1 MSFTA
6 TPEGKI
12 GWKEMGL
19 SEGQI
24 VTCLRNIKRD
34 GSDGD
39 FWTDRLTIGK
49 QYKIDDVEWRFW
61 DKICVVSDY
70 SNRSEFVPVEFF
82 CEELAD
88 KRDKKIEE
96 ILKK

>member
-12 GWKEMGL
+12 GWREMGL

-24 VTCLRNIKRD
+24 VTCLRNIKKD

-39 FWTDRLTIGK
+39 FWIDRLIIGK
-49 QYKIDDVEWRFW
+49 QYKIDDLEWRFW
-61 DKICVVSDY
+61 DKICVVTDY
-70 SNRSEFVPVEFF
+70 SGRSEFVPVEFF
-82 CEELAD
+82 YEELAD